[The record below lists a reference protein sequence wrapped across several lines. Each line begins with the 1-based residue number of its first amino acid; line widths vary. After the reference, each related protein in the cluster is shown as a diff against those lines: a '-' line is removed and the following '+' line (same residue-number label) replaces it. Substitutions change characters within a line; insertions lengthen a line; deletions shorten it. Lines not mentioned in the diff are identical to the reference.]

1 MATIWAKAYA
11 TLIPLGLRKIED
23 VKPKE
28 LQDEVV
34 GLLREEGLDRNGKP
48 LEEDKEEPVEPTEPI
63 EAEEKEE
70 DKAEDGGDVGEPGKE
85 DDKPVEDKEDKE
97 AR

>member
-48 LEEDKEEPVEPTEPI
+48 LVEDKEEPAEPKEPV
-63 EAEEKEE
+63 EAEEKE
-70 DKAEDGGDVGEPGKE
+70 EDGGDVGEPGKE
-85 DDKPVEDKEDKE
+85 GDKPVDDKEDKE
-97 AR
+97 AK